1 MRRIGILLPVLL
13 AFQAGVPP
21 ALAWTWPVGG
31 PVLQYFTFGDD
42 PYAGGQH
49 RGIDVGAPAGASVV
63 APAAG
68 TVSFAGTVPGGGRTL
83 TIETGDGYSVTLV
96 HLGSVSVGRGASVG
110 EGETVGTIGPSGT
123 AEVAEPYVHLGIRV
137 TAEENGYVDP
147 LGLLPPQAAEQP
159 AGDPA
164 ANVGGDVAPAVDPV
178 QAAPPTVEPAGT
190 TGGDLLPADPLP
202 LSQPVQGAEPAA
214 AGDGDS
220 APQAASPP
228 AATEEASASQQ
239 GAGAEN
245 GLPASP
251 TATPTPQPAPP
262 AVPATPGS
270 EPSASAGV
278 IHPARSS
285 HGARRAAGGNP
296 APQIPRALGAQVAP
310 ATPSPA
316 LIGRRATKPSQTGV
330 AKRPAERGAERRDAG
345 LAAGPRAPVPVAEPR
360 DATATP
366 RPAPGFAARS
376 RALAP
381 ARAVPRHD
389 GGPSPW
395 IVALAVAGALAAGA
409 WLGRR
414 PAVRLRP
421 AAANPVEPEPM
432 STLAVTQLRPL
443 AADVPNDEL
452 TEDDL
457 RDLERGLE
465 LLLSTS
471 GTPGH
476 VENGPAELPPAR
488 EWAR

>member
-1 MRRIGILLPVLL
+1 MRCIGILLPVLL

-49 RGIDVGAPAGASVV
+49 RGIDVGAPDGATVV

-68 TVSFAGTVPGGGRTL
+68 TISFAGTVPGGGRTL

-96 HLGSVSVGRGASVG
+96 HLGAVAVGRGATVE
-110 EGETVGTIGPSGT
+110 EGEAVGTIGPSGT

-147 LGLLPPQAAEQP
+147 LGLLPPQATEQ
-159 AGDPA
+159 AVGDPA
-164 ANVGGDVAPAVDPV
+164 ANVGGDVAAADPVEAVLPAV
-178 QAAPPTVEPAGT
+178 EPGAT
-190 TGGDLLPADPLP
+190 SGGDSQPADPP
-202 LSQPVQGAEPAA
+202 ALSQPVQAAEPAA

-220 APQAASPP
+220 APQVASPP
-228 AATEEASASQQ
+228 ATTEGASASQQ
-239 GAGAEN
+239 GVGTEN

-251 TATPTPQPAPP
+251 AATPTPQPAAP

-270 EPSASAGV
+270 EPSASAGGT
-278 IHPARSS
+278 HPARSS
-285 HGARRAAGGNP
+285 HGARRAAVGNP
-296 APQIPRALGAQVAP
+296 APRIPRALGAQAAP

-316 LIGRRATKPSQTGV
+316 LVGRRATKPSQTGV
-330 AKRPAERGAERRDAG
+330 AKRPAQRGAERRDGRLVADS
-345 LAAGPRAPVPVAEPR
+345 RAPVPVAMPR
-360 DATATP
+360 DITAAP
-366 RPAPGFAARS
+366 RPASGVAAPS
-376 RALAP
+376 QALAP

-389 GGPSPW
+389 GGPSSW

-414 PAVRLRP
+414 LAVRPRP
-421 AAANPVEPEPM
+421 AAANPVEPT
-432 STLAVTQLRPL
+432 STLAVSQLQPP
-443 AADVPNDEL
+443 AGDVPTDEV
-452 TEDDL
+452 TEEDL

-471 GTPGH
+471 RTPGQ
-476 VENGPAELPPAR
+476 VENRPGELPPAR

>member
-1 MRRIGILLPVLL
+1 MRRIGVLLPVLL

-31 PVLQYFTFGDD
+31 PVLQYFRFSDD

-49 RGIDVGAPAGASVV
+49 RGIDVGASAGASVV

-96 HLGSVSVGRGASVG
+96 HLGSVSVGRGAAVG

-147 LGLLPPQAAEQP
+147 LGLLPPQAAEQ
-159 AGDPA
+159 AVGDPA
-164 ANVGGDVAPAVDPV
+164 ANVGGDVAAADPVEAMLPAV
-178 QAAPPTVEPAGT
+178 EPGATSGA
-190 TGGDLLPADPLP
+190 DSQPADPPP
-202 LSQPVQGAEPAA
+202 LSQQVQPAEPPP
-214 AGDGDS
+214 AGDGAS
-220 APQAASPP
+220 APQVASPP
-228 AATEEASASQQ
+228 AAPEGASASQQ

-251 TATPTPQPAPP
+251 AATPSPQPALP

-270 EPSASAGV
+270 EPSASAGGT
-278 IHPARSS
+278 HPARSS
-285 HGARRAAGGNP
+285 HGARRAAVGNP
-296 APQIPRALGAQVAP
+296 APRIPRTPLAPAAP
-310 ATPSPA
+310 ATPPPA
-316 LIGRRATKPSQTGV
+316 LVGRRAAKPSQTEA
-330 AKRPAERGAERRDAG
+330 AKRPAQPGAERRDAG
-345 LAAGPRAPVPVAEPR
+345 LAAGSWGRVPVEKPR
-360 DATATP
+360 DATAAP
-366 RPAPGFAARS
+366 RPASGVAAPS

-381 ARAVPRHD
+381 ARAVPRPD

-395 IVALAVAGALAAGA
+395 IVALAAAGALAVGA

-414 PAVRLRP
+414 PAVRPRP
-421 AAANPVEPEPM
+421 AAANPVEPAA
-432 STLAVTQLRPL
+432 TLAVTRLQPP
-443 AADVPNDEL
+443 AAEVPTDEV
-452 TEDDL
+452 TEEDL

-471 GTPGH
+471 GAPRQA
-476 VENGPAELPPAR
+476 ENGPAELPPAR